1 MKLRAV
7 RHLVPLSIVVFAL
20 SACSNKK
27 NLAKIHDLETQIE
40 TLQEEAATTTSDLNR
55 QISDREEAARTAQSE
70 TAQQIQ
76 QLTAERDTATQELA
90 AAKAEVARAEA
101 ANSAKVAKA
110 AKEASAL
117 SQAAFDP
124 AKDAKFTDALA
135 TVSGDKSTGTGFV
148 VNSGGKLFLYT
159 SASTLAGNTSLT
171 ITNTAGAKFTKFGNL
186 EVAEKISFVRLELL
200 ETAPVPALS
209 LADDDAKVDTQTAL
223 TCLATESTAGSAQG
237 QSADTISVD
246 MATIQGKAGS
256 PLLVTASGK
265 LLAIIIDPAAEPRH
279 QLWDDPSGQ
288 AGEPVGPRAA
298 RLNRRVT
305 WKAIPIAS
313 FLADSKKLADFNRFT
328 GVAQALALL
337 NSSPGLGLNATVA
350 GSHTGLS
357 ILTAAKDLPIASE
370 VLTLRD
376 DLASKRLRLGE
387 ADLKKRL
394 SSINSSAVTQM
405 QRGAADFVP
414 AKFNPYH
421 RPYAEE
427 AIKWRKDA
435 LSRSASASPVK

>member
-1 MKLRAV
+1 
-7 RHLVPLSIVVFAL
+7 
-20 SACSNKK
+20 
-27 NLAKIHDLETQIE
+27 
-40 TLQEEAATTTSDLNR
+40 
-55 QISDREEAARTAQSE
+55 
-70 TAQQIQ
+70 
-76 QLTAERDTATQELA
+76 
-90 AAKAEVARAEA
+90 
-101 ANSAKVAKA
+101 
-110 AKEASAL
+110 
-117 SQAAFDP
+117 
-124 AKDAKFTDALA
+124 
-135 TVSGDKSTGTGFV
+135 
-148 VNSGGKLFLYT
+148 
-159 SASTLAGNTSLT
+159 
-171 ITNTAGAKFTKFGNL
+171 
-186 EVAEKISFVRLELL
+186 
-200 ETAPVPALS
+200 
-209 LADDDAKVDTQTAL
+209 
-223 TCLATESTAGSAQG
+223 
-237 QSADTISVD
+237 

-256 PLLVTASGK
+256 PLLVTATGK

-298 RLNRRVT
+298 RLNRRVA
-305 WKAIPIAS
+305 WKAVPIAS

-328 GVAQALALL
+328 RVAQSLALL
-337 NSSPGLGLNATVA
+337 NSSPGLGLSATVA

-405 QRGAADFVP
+405 QRGVADFVP

-435 LSRSASASPVK
+435 LNRSASASPVK